1 MIYGNK
7 EGIRDSLLAQMETL
21 YDLDL
26 SAESF
31 APAELLDVLASF
43 TGAINREISVYLSR
57 SGAVLDITIGN
68 LNSVELKDL
77 HLRRNSRR
85 LSMVRCIHTHPG
97 GNPQLSDVDISSLRS
112 MRFDA
117 MAAVGVLEGKPT
129 GIQAAFLGE
138 AVNGVNSVQLTE
150 VTSVRR
156 IPQRAWMECIEQADA
171 AVRKG
176 TDTSTQEERER
187 AYLVGLDSEHS
198 LEELARLAET
208 AGAVVVGTMLQKK
221 SKPETATYVGSG
233 KAEELALECQ
243 AREADL
249 VIFDDE
255 LTGIQT
261 HNLEEILRGV
271 KVLDR
276 TSLILDIFAQRAQS
290 REGKLQ
296 VELAQMAYQL
306 PRLIGKGVAMSR
318 LGGGIGT
325 RGPGETRLEMD
336 RRRIRKR
343 MGDLRREIDALG
355 GQRNLRRARREKNQI
370 PVVALVG
377 YTNAGKSTLLNT
389 LSGAGV
395 LAEDKLFATLDP
407 VIRTV
412 KLPSGG
418 EFLLVDTVGFISKLP
433 HALVD
438 AFRSTLEEALLA
450 DVLLIVSDGASEDML
465 HQHDVVLQVLSSLG
479 AGDKPRID
487 VINKIDRMQTP
498 PQWPGALQISARTGE
513 GIDTL
518 LEQIGLRL
526 RGIQRTARIEIPYS
540 QGGLLSMLHDGA
552 RVLQEEY
559 GEQGI
564 VIEAM
569 VDDQLAGRI
578 MAKIGSDA
586 FHWMP

>member
-187 AYLVGLDSEHS
+187 AYLVGLDSWG
-198 LEELARLAET
+198 LRPCPEELPTVPLW
-208 AGAVVVGTMLQKK
+208 
-221 SKPETATYVGSG
+221 
-233 KAEELALECQ
+233 
-243 AREADL
+243 
-249 VIFDDE
+249 I
-255 LTGIQT
+255 
-261 HNLEEILRGV
+261 N
-271 KVLDR
+271 
-276 TSLILDIFAQRAQS
+276 
-290 REGKLQ
+290 
-296 VELAQMAYQL
+296 
-306 PRLIGKGVAMSR
+306 
-318 LGGGIGT
+318 GG
-325 RGPGETRLEMD
+325 R
-336 RRRIRKR
+336 
-343 MGDLRREIDALG
+343 LRR
-355 GQRNLRRARREKNQI
+355 
-370 PVVALVG
+370 
-377 YTNAGKSTLLNT
+377 
-389 LSGAGV
+389 
-395 LAEDKLFATLDP
+395 
-407 VIRTV
+407 
-412 KLPSGG
+412 
-418 EFLLVDTVGFISKLP
+418 
-433 HALVD
+433 
-438 AFRSTLEEALLA
+438 
-450 DVLLIVSDGASEDML
+450 
-465 HQHDVVLQVLSSLG
+465 
-479 AGDKPRID
+479 
-487 VINKIDRMQTP
+487 
-498 PQWPGALQISARTGE
+498 
-513 GIDTL
+513 
-518 LEQIGLRL
+518 
-526 RGIQRTARIEIPYS
+526 
-540 QGGLLSMLHDGA
+540 
-552 RVLQEEY
+552 
-559 GEQGI
+559 
-564 VIEAM
+564 
-569 VDDQLAGRI
+569 
-578 MAKIGSDA
+578 
-586 FHWMP
+586 